1 MKTVTS
7 IILAQV
13 LVGLM
18 TISAQATECKWSGLG
33 ADNNMSTSA
42 NWEGGEPPK
51 SGDIVILSYANGKDT
66 ITNDIANLSI
76 DRMTVSGEKALTIT
90 GEKITITRSQESK
103 KTSDDTAP
111 LYTKECHLYVYAP
124 LAFTGIS
131 SYISTDGE
139 IDVYAPVEI
148 ESKNFSF
155 DGSKWQRYQ
164 YGAPVTATNATLTA
178 RGWKSVLF
186 YQSLKADQVRVG
198 VDITGDSLVLYCKGG
213 WNDLSVD
220 SGGWM
225 DLMVEN
231 VLPSDFVFTWGENA
245 NTAPLL
251 SQKMDS
257 YRLEASQAADR
268 IVSSSAFAKSD
279 ELNRCKISSITTQDI
294 TLTLNGTADATT
306 YAALKCDAGN
316 HLNLV
321 WNPTNNYTQTF
332 SSREHTMDGTIAV
345 RGGTLASAGANTFTG
360 VKGLTVC
367 NGATFAV
374 RADKAIGE
382 EAVNPFTG
390 AAFPLVIEG
399 SGRVEVPAGIT
410 LTFSTATVRGVPM
423 DAGTF
428 TEANA
433 GWITGGG
440 SITVTTAG
448 AGTVWKTATDGNFD
462 DETKWSNGLPSDT
475 VPGYIAAEGSDYTVT
490 LKTGVTWP
498 KNLMVVG
505 SDATL
510 EVPAGE
516 TVEFG
521 STANLSISDG
531 ATLSVAGT
539 LDVANYAGTFT
550 IGSVTSATSR
560 FEVVTGG
567 LVKFVPVSAA
577 SAIVL
582 NKGGALDMRGGEV
595 KAEGTSQTLKNI
607 IAIAGGMMLGDAGTL
622 YLGGP
627 SAAWVQPT
635 LSGEGT
641 FLFAGSA
648 ALAHQFTRASDM
660 GAYLFGADSGK
671 RMDVT
676 FGGSS
681 ELRLGLAGGVQIGA
695 ANSDTIVTYASKRTL
710 SRADYSN
717 FNSIKVTASGTGT
730 AELRVSDGVLNFGG
744 YGFDIGCANDSDT
757 THGRVVLTGGRI
769 QSGGDCQWWM
779 DRIPYGL
786 KIGYGANATSGSGE
800 IINHG
805 ELLITGGTNE
815 TTSAT
820 GVTLIGIGYGKGAV
834 VQTGGYNYHCSESDL
849 FGLGAAGGK
858 GSWTIS
864 GGLLRVRSDAYIGG
878 FDRLTLRKGD
888 QITAWPDL
896 HDAEGALSVSG
907 GTVEFQKDLVL
918 GADGVGTI
926 NCVGSKG
933 VFTVGGDLVLS
944 NTTANVQSGG
954 ALKFTCDAN
963 GVSPIKVTG
972 KVVFKANARMA
983 VDVSAWADVSRRQ
996 WLLKAGAFENPIA
1009 ACDVEV
1015 LGRTKATQQA
1025 VVRYSN
1031 GRGYYV
1037 VVPKGLCLI
1046 VR

>member
-18 TISAQATECKWSGLG
+18 AISAQATECKWSGLG
-33 ADNNMSTSA
+33 ADNNMNTPA

-51 SGDIVILSYANGKDT
+51 SGDIVILSHANGKDT
-66 ITNDIANLSI
+66 INNDIANLSI
-76 DRMTVSGEKALTIT
+76 DRMTVSGTTALTIT
-90 GEKITITRSQESK
+90 GEKITITRSQEST
-103 KTSDDTAP
+103 KTSDNTAP
-111 LYTKECHLYVYAP
+111 LYTECNLKVYAP

-148 ESKNFSF
+148 ESTNFSF
-155 DGSKWQRYQ
+155 DGTKWQRYQ

-186 YQSLKADQVRVG
+186 YHSLKADQVRVG

-220 SGGWM
+220 NGGWM
-225 DLMVEN
+225 DLKVEN

-245 NTAPLL
+245 NAAPLL

-268 IVSSSAFAKSD
+268 IVSRSDFAKSD
-279 ELNRCKISSITTQDI
+279 ELNRCKISSITTKDI

-306 YAALKCDAGN
+306 YAALKCDVGN

-374 RADKAIGE
+374 RAGAAIGE

-399 SGRVEVPAGIT
+399 SGRVEVPKGIT

-428 TEANA
+428 TKANA
-433 GWITGGG
+433 GWITGEG

-448 AGTVWKTATDGNFD
+448 AGTVWKTATNGNFD
-462 DETKWSNGLPSDT
+462 DVTKWSNGLPSDT

-539 LDVANYAGTFT
+539 SP
-550 IGSVTSATSR
+550 SV
-560 FEVVTGG
+560 
-567 LVKFVPVSAA
+567 L
-577 SAIVL
+577 
-582 NKGGALDMRGGEV
+582 
-595 KAEGTSQTLKNI
+595 
-607 IAIAGGMMLGDAGTL
+607 
-622 YLGGP
+622 
-627 SAAWVQPT
+627 
-635 LSGEGT
+635 
-641 FLFAGSA
+641 
-648 ALAHQFTRASDM
+648 
-660 GAYLFGADSGK
+660 
-671 RMDVT
+671 
-676 FGGSS
+676 
-681 ELRLGLAGGVQIGA
+681 
-695 ANSDTIVTYASKRTL
+695 
-710 SRADYSN
+710 
-717 FNSIKVTASGTGT
+717 
-730 AELRVSDGVLNFGG
+730 
-744 YGFDIGCANDSDT
+744 
-757 THGRVVLTGGRI
+757 
-769 QSGGDCQWWM
+769 
-779 DRIPYGL
+779 
-786 KIGYGANATSGSGE
+786 
-800 IINHG
+800 
-805 ELLITGGTNE
+805 
-815 TTSAT
+815 
-820 GVTLIGIGYGKGAV
+820 
-834 VQTGGYNYHCSESDL
+834 
-849 FGLGAAGGK
+849 
-858 GSWTIS
+858 
-864 GGLLRVRSDAYIGG
+864 
-878 FDRLTLRKGD
+878 
-888 QITAWPDL
+888 
-896 HDAEGALSVSG
+896 
-907 GTVEFQKDLVL
+907 
-918 GADGVGTI
+918 
-926 NCVGSKG
+926 
-933 VFTVGGDLVLS
+933 
-944 NTTANVQSGG
+944 
-954 ALKFTCDAN
+954 
-963 GVSPIKVTG
+963 
-972 KVVFKANARMA
+972 
-983 VDVSAWADVSRRQ
+983 
-996 WLLKAGAFENPIA
+996 
-1009 ACDVEV
+1009 
-1015 LGRTKATQQA
+1015 
-1025 VVRYSN
+1025 
-1031 GRGYYV
+1031 
-1037 VVPKGLCLI
+1037 
-1046 VR
+1046 

>member
-18 TISAQATECKWSGLG
+18 AISAQATECKWSGLG
-33 ADNNMSTSA
+33 ADNNMNTPA

-66 ITNDIANLSI
+66 INNDIANLSI
-76 DRMTVSGEKALTIT
+76 DRMTVSGTTALKIT
-90 GEKITITRSQESK
+90 GEKITITRSQEST
-103 KTSDDTAP
+103 KTSDNTAP
-111 LYTKECHLYVYAP
+111 LYTECNLKVYAP

-148 ESKNFSF
+148 ESTNFSF
-155 DGSKWQRYQ
+155 DGTKWQRYQ

-186 YQSLKADQVRVG
+186 YHSLKADQVRVG

-220 SGGWM
+220 NGGWM

-374 RADKAIGE
+374 RADAAIGE

-498 KNLMVVG
+498 KNLMAVG

-595 KAEGTSQTLKNI
+595 KAEGTSQTLKDI

-648 ALAHQFTRASDM
+648 ALAHQFTRASGM
-660 GAYLFGADSGK
+660 PAYLFGADSGK

-676 FGGSS
+676 FGGES

-695 ANSDTIVTYASKRTL
+695 ANSDTIVTYASKKTL
-710 SRADYSN
+710 SKADYSN
-717 FNSIKVTASGTGT
+717 FNSINVTASGTGT

-744 YGFDIGCANDSDT
+744 YGFDIGCANGSDT

-769 QSGGDCQWWM
+769 QSGGDCEWWM
-779 DRIPYGL
+779 LSGIPYGL
-786 KIGYGANATSGSGE
+786 KIGYGANATNGSGE

-896 HDAEGALSVSG
+896 HDAEGALTVSG
-907 GTVEFQKDLVL
+907 GEVEFQKDLVL

-996 WLLKAGAFENPIA
+996 WLLKASAFENPIA
-1009 ACDVEV
+1009 ACNVEV

>member
-1 MKTVTS
+1 MKAVTS
-7 IILAQV
+7 IILTQV
-13 LVGLM
+13 LVGLIA
-18 TISAQATECKWSGLG
+18 ISAQATERIWSGLG
-33 ADNNMSTSA
+33 ADNNMNTPE
-42 NWEGGEPPK
+42 NWEGGETPK
-51 SGDIVILSYANGKDT
+51 SGDVVILSYANGKAT
-66 ITNDIANLSI
+66 INNNIENLSI
-76 DRMTVSGEKALTIT
+76 DRMTVSGTTDLTIT
-90 GEKITITRSQESK
+90 GEKITITRSQEST

-111 LYTKECHLYVYAP
+111 LYTECHLYVYAP

-148 ESKNFSF
+148 ESTNFSF
-155 DGSKWQRYQ
+155 DGTKWQRYQ

-186 YQSLKADQVRVG
+186 YHSLKADQVRVG
-198 VDITGDSLVLYCKGG
+198 VYITGDSLVLYCKGG

-220 SGGWM
+220 YGGWM
-225 DLMVEN
+225 DFEGEN
-231 VLPSDFVFTWGENA
+231 VLPSDFVFTWGEKA
-245 NTAPLL
+245 KTASPYNPT
-251 SQKMDS
+251 MDS
-257 YRLEASQAADR
+257 YRLKASQAADR
-268 IVSSSAFAKSD
+268 IVSMSDFAKSD
-279 ELNRCKISSITTQDI
+279 ELDRCKIISITTKDI
-294 TLTLNGTADATT
+294 TLTLNGTEDATT

-374 RADKAIGE
+374 RADAAIGE
-382 EAVNPFTG
+382 DAVNPFTG

-399 SGRVEVPAGIT
+399 SGRIEVPAGIT

-423 DAGTF
+423 DAATF
-428 TEANA
+428 TGANA
-433 GWITGGG
+433 SWITGGG
-440 SITVTTAG
+440 SVTVTTAG
-448 AGTVWKTATDGNFD
+448 ASTVWKTATDGSFGD
-462 DETKWSNGLPSDT
+462 VTKWSNGLPSDA
-475 VPGYIAAEGSDYTVT
+475 VPGYIAAEGADYTVT
-490 LKTGVTWP
+490 MNTGVAWP
-498 KNLMVVG
+498 KNLTIVG

-510 EVPAGE
+510 EVPAGA

-521 STANLSISDG
+521 STANLSICDG
-531 ATLSVAGT
+531 ATVSVAGT
-539 LDVANYAGTFT
+539 LDIVDYAGTFT
-550 IGSVTSATSR
+550 VGSVTSATSR

-627 SAAWVQPT
+627 STGWVQPT

-648 ALAHQFTRASDM
+648 ALAHQFTRASGM

-671 RMDVT
+671 KLDVT
-676 FGGSS
+676 FGGDS

-695 ANSDTIVTYASKRTL
+695 ANSDTIVAYASKRTL
-710 SRADYSN
+710 SLADYSN

-730 AELRVSDGVLNFGG
+730 AELRVSDGVLDFGG
-744 YGFDIGCANDSDT
+744 YGFDIGCANDSYT

-769 QSGGDCQWWM
+769 QSGGDCKWWM
-779 DRIPYGL
+779 NSIPYGL

-820 GVTLIGIGYGKGAV
+820 GVTLIGIGYGEGAV

-896 HDAEGALSVSG
+896 HGAEGALTVSG

-926 NCVGSKG
+926 SCVGSKG
-933 VFTVGGDLVLS
+933 EFTVGGDLVLS
-944 NTTANVQSGG
+944 NTTANAQSGG
-954 ALKFTCDAN
+954 SLKFTCDIN
-963 GVSPIKVTG
+963 GVSPIEVAG
-972 KVVFKANARMA
+972 KVVFKANAKMM
-983 VDVSAWADVSRRQ
+983 VDVSSWTDVSRRQ
-996 WLLKAGAFENPIA
+996 WLLKAGAIENPIA

-1015 LGRTKATQQA
+1015 LGRTKVTQQA
-1025 VVRYSN
+1025 VVRYSV
-1031 GRGYYV
+1031 GQGYYV